1 MTIFGVA
8 FGSVM
13 AVIFVGGMLFF
24 SVFFGVLGSAFFE
37 IHKDSGNLMPT
48 IMGFAWL
55 AVPYMN
61 FEEGGLGSAIGIG
74 GFIGFAIGLLWGLKM
89 KSDKEKIQ

>member
-1 MTIFGVA
+1 MTIFGAA
-8 FGSVM
+8 FGLFFAGGMGLFSVM
-13 AVIFVGGMLFF
+13 
-24 SVFFGVLGSAFFE
+24 FGVLGSAIFE

-48 IMGFAWL
+48 IIGFAWL

-61 FEEGGLGSAIGIG
+61 FEEGGFGSAIGIG

>member
-8 FGSVM
+8 FG
-13 AVIFVGGMLFF
+13 LFF
-24 SVFFGVLGSAFFE
+24 AGGCALFSFMFGILGSAIFE

-48 IMGFAWL
+48 IIGFAWL
-55 AVPYMN
+55 AVPFMN
-61 FEEGGLGSAIGIG
+61 FEQGGFGSAIGVG

-89 KSDKEKIQ
+89 KSDKEKIR

>member
-13 AVIFVGGMLFF
+13 ALIFVGGSFFF
-24 SVFFGVLGSAFFE
+24 SVFFGVLGSAIFE

-55 AVPYMN
+55 IIPYNN

-89 KSDKEKIQ
+89 KWDTEKGQ

>member
-8 FGSVM
+8 FGLFFAGGMGLISVM
-13 AVIFVGGMLFF
+13 
-24 SVFFGVLGSAFFE
+24 FGVLGSAIFE

-55 AVPYMN
+55 IIPYNN